1 MKRRRNLIQRA
12 LGARLEARAE
22 ALKADLGEGYDC
34 FGASADGTGVALAL
48 TRPLYERWFRVESR
62 GAHHVPSE
70 GPVIV
75 AANHSGT
82 LPFDAMMLHA
92 DLLRRTDPP
101 RLPRSVVDRFV
112 PRLPWFSTLVA
123 RAGAINGTRR
133 NVEHVLATGQLLVV
147 FPEGTVGIGKPFAE
161 RYRLQPWR
169 PGHAELALRH
179 RAPVVPTAI
188 VGAEE
193 QLPIIARI
201 DRFHAFG
208 APYLPVPLFPFPLPV
223 HYHVRYGE
231 PLALHAAARPRH
243 PLQQREGLAERL
255 AHRELAPQGASA
267 DASPNG
273 EWLLRLLQ
281 CGRERR
287 QSSSRPQNSTSV
299 CGSRRLLDLLRC
311 APAVTQRAT
320 S

>member
-1 MKRRRNLIQRA
+1 MRQRRTLLQRA
-12 LGARLEARAE
+12 LGRDLEARAD
-22 ALKADLGEGYDC
+22 ALAGQLGDGYDC
-34 FGASADGTGVALAL
+34 YGASAEGSALALAL
-48 TRPLYERWFRVESR
+48 TRGLYERWFRVDSA
-62 GAHHVPSE
+62 GAHHVPST

-82 LPFDAMMLHA
+82 LPFDAAMLHA

-112 PRLPWFSTLVA
+112 PRLPWFSALVA

-161 RYRLQPWR
+161 RYRLQTWR

-193 QLPIIARI
+193 QMPILARLE
-201 DRFHAFG
+201 RFHAFG
-208 APYLPVPLFPFPLPV
+208 APYLPIPLVPFPLPV
-223 HYHVRYGE
+223 RYRVRYGP
-231 PLALHAAARPRH
+231 PLALHRMFPGDPRDPALIRAAAAEVEGAVQA
-243 PLQQREGLAERL
+243 LIDETLAAREGVFR
-255 AHRELAPQGASA
+255 
-267 DASPNG
+267 
-273 EWLLRLLQ
+273 
-281 CGRERR
+281 
-287 QSSSRPQNSTSV
+287 
-299 CGSRRLLDLLRC
+299 
-311 APAVTQRAT
+311 
-320 S
+320 

>member
-1 MKRRRNLIQRA
+1 MFPRWQSRFAGARANAVKRRRNLIQRA

-22 ALKADLGEGYDC
+22 ALKDDLGEGYDC

-231 PLALHAAARPRH
+231 PLALHERFPGDPRDPGRIREAAAEVA
-243 PLQQREGLAERL
+243 REVQALID
-255 AHRELAPQGASA
+255 GA
-267 DASPNG
+267 
-273 EWLLRLLQ
+273 L
-281 CGRERR
+281 RERKGVFR
-287 QSSSRPQNSTSV
+287 
-299 CGSRRLLDLLRC
+299 
-311 APAVTQRAT
+311 
-320 S
+320 